1 MTKPPRSPP
10 YLPLQGGGRIAQ
22 GSGWGSRDKLR
33 ICREAGTPPG
43 AIGATLPLAAGGKL
57 RRLGWLVSL
66 YFLAALAPVHA
77 AEVDFYAGKTLT
89 LIAGLPPGGG
99 VDGEMRVLA
108 QYFSKYIPGHPQIL
122 ARNMPGAGGI
132 VLGNYINSVAAPDG
146 LTLAMPGRSGFLLS
160 NVVPQKGI
168 SYDLTKLAYVGGAG
182 SAVNALW
189 LRATLGIASI
199 ADLKARKPDIVIG
212 ALTARSENAIAPRVL
227 ASYEG
232 WPLKIVTGYAG
243 FSEVLIAVERG
254 EVDSLFTHEGSI
266 ANTRPDMIAAGAL
279 KPIVQSYQS
288 LPGVPVLAD
297 VVTNPNSSAL
307 LALVTT
313 PSQIG
318 LPLVAPPGIPA
329 ERLDILRRSYLRL
342 MEDQDYRAEAERRG
356 LPVGRAVGGAELQA
370 LVARSLSAV
379 PEPVVKAY
387 LAFTGLKADE

>member
-1 MTKPPRSPP
+1 MFHGITRRT
-10 YLPLQGGGRIAQ
+10 LGAV
-22 GSGWGSRDKLR
+22 SRRL
-33 ICREAGTPPG
+33 AGL
-43 AIGATLPLAAGGKL
+43 IGASAILASGLASAAG
-57 RRLGWLVSL
+57 
-66 YFLAALAPVHA
+66 A
-77 AEVDFYAGKTLT
+77 AEGGDFYAGKTLT

-108 QYFSKYIPGHPQIL
+108 QHFAKYIPGHPTIV

-132 VLGNYINSVAAPDG
+132 VLANYINNIAVPDG

-168 SYDLTKLAYVGGAG
+168 SYDLTRFSYVGGAG

-189 LRATLGIASI
+189 LDRKLGVASI
-199 ADLKARKPDIVIG
+199 AALKARKGDIVIG
-212 ALTARSENAIAPRVL
+212 ALTARSENAIVPRVL

-232 WPLKIVTGYAG
+232 WPLKIVTGYGG

-254 EVDSLFTHEGSI
+254 EVDGLFTHEGSI

-279 KPIVQSYQS
+279 RPIVQSYQS

-297 VVTNPNSSAL
+297 VVANPNSSAL

-329 ERLDILRRSYLRL
+329 ERLAILRQSYLRL

-370 LVARSLSAV
+370 LIARSLSAV